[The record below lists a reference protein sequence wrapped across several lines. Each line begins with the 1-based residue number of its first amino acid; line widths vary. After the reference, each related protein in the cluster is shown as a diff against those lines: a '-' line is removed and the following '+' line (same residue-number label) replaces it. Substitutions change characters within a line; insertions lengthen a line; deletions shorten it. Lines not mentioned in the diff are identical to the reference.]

1 LLLAHI
7 PFSPSTTTHVMN
19 DVPTSAIRTSA
30 KTKYTFLEQRGEKSV
45 SRREVEKDVD
55 HDLKKAWKF
64 LSHACAETTTTSGA
78 HGT

>member
-1 LLLAHI
+1 
-7 PFSPSTTTHVMN
+7 MN

-55 HDLKKAWKF
+55 HDLKKA
-64 LSHACAETTTTSGA
+64 
-78 HGT
+78 